1 MKRRYN
7 STQKIV
13 VRNKIEDLYTELI
26 NSAVFFPQISKK
38 EQDKIQPEMFHSNL
52 PNISDIINSKKKVI
66 PDNEKSTLINLTDY
80 ARQLENL
87 LRLKNKEI
95 ERLSFLNNFLSISA
109 QKKDELLEAE
119 RKELTRV
126 KDELSKLEAQFKD
139 RIPSKKEVKSQKS
152 TLIIQQKDYGVGT
165 PRLQAKES
173 NSLDSFQ
180 KAVQSKLQN
189 ELVQPNEEQQQNIN
203 MQQNLKQKSN
213 SKISQQAPTIQTIA
227 APTQPPQQQNILP
240 QAINNQNL
248 QVYNPN
254 NARKSNRSS
263 ISELSAT
270 SFLPMNSYL
279 AGDNQTDTLKTP
291 TIINLNLND
300 DHAIEA
306 YNTNENISYL
316 HKLVKDEAK
325 FIEYITKAPKLTL
338 GVIYERI
345 RKALQDSK
353 VFFLLLIRL
362 KKIIR
367 ASFEMT
373 KSLVLNDA
381 LETIIDETC
390 ICLEC
395 DRCTVY
401 VVDEKK
407 NELWSKMAKGTKNVI
422 RMPINQ
428 GIAGFVATTK
438 QTLNILN
445 AYADERFNKDFDKK
459 MNYKSRT
466 ILCVPIIDEH
476 GRVLGTIQ
484 CINKLNGHFTKDDE
498 ALLMVIAD
506 FSRIV
511 LKNAINYDEQNL
523 AHSKLRNIVNL
534 GIYQNSQKDLK
545 SIIYSSESKL
555 KDIMHIDDARI
566 IINNMDG
573 TMWYI
578 NEDNQQI
585 TLKADQG
592 IAGLVFKQKETINC
606 FNCYHHKQFSPEVD
620 IITQMPTLCIP
631 VTHPKSKEALAVLE
645 VVNIKGISNMYESAH
660 PKVQHLDQEVLHYFI
675 KQLASVLISRFEWFE
690 GFQFEKGEHQ
700 DIIDDPKSSYNLK
713 YEQDGIVIENKE
725 QEQEEEDQDKVNE
738 EGNGEL
744 DQQN

>member
-1 MKRRYN
+1 MKRKYN

-13 VRNKIEDLYTELI
+13 VNNKIEDLYTELI

-66 PDNEKSTLINLTDY
+66 PDNVKSTLINLTDY

-119 RKELTRV
+119 RKELNRV
-126 KDELSKLEAQFKD
+126 KDELSQLEAQFKD
-139 RIPSKKEVKSQKS
+139 RVPNKKDVKSQKN
-152 TLIIQQKDYGVGT
+152 TIIIQQKDYGVGT

-173 NSLDSFQ
+173 NSLENFQ

-189 ELVQPNEEQQQNIN
+189 DIVQTNEEQQQNTNIQ
-203 MQQNLKQKSN
+203 QQNLKQKSN
-213 SKISQQAPTIQTIA
+213 NKIPQQAPIIQTIA
-227 APTQPPQQQNILP
+227 APTQPPQQQNIP
-240 QAINNQNL
+240 TQAINNQNL

-254 NARKSNRSS
+254 HARKQNRSS
-263 ISELSAT
+263 INELSAT

-300 DHAIEA
+300 DDAIEA
-306 YNTNENISYL
+306 YSTNENISYL

-325 FIEYITKAPKLTL
+325 FIEYIAKAPKLTL

-353 VFFLLLIRL
+353 VYFLLLIRL

-381 LETIIDETC
+381 LETIVDETC

-476 GRVLGTIQ
+476 GRVLGAIQ

-523 AHSKLRNIVNL
+523 AHSKLRSIVNL

-566 IINNMDG
+566 ILNNMDG

-578 NEDNQQI
+578 NEENQQI
-585 TLKADQG
+585 TLKIDQG
-592 IAGLVFKQKETINC
+592 IAGLVFKQKETVNC

-645 VVNIKGISNMYESAH
+645 VVNVKGISSMYESAH
-660 PKVQHLDQEVLHYFI
+660 PKIQHLDQEVLHYFV
-675 KQLASVLISRFEWFE
+675 KQLASVLISRLEWFE
-690 GFQFEKGEHQ
+690 GYEFEKGQNE
-700 DIIDDPKSSYNLK
+700 DILDDPKSSYNLK
-713 YEQDGIVIENKE
+713 YEQDHVEDENKE
-725 QEQEEEDQDKVNE
+725 DEDKNQVNE
-738 EGNGEL
+738 EGNGEQDL
-744 DQQN
+744 KN

>member
-1 MKRRYN
+1 MQRKYN

-13 VRNKIEDLYTELI
+13 VNNKIEDLYTELI

-66 PDNEKSTLINLTDY
+66 PDNVKSTLINLTDY

-119 RKELTRV
+119 RKELNRV

-139 RIPSKKEVKSQKS
+139 RIPNKKEAKSQKN
-152 TLIIQQKDYGVGT
+152 TIVIQQKDYGVGT

-173 NSLDSFQ
+173 NQLEGFQ

-189 ELVQPNEEQQQNIN
+189 EILQANEEQYQN
-203 MQQNLKQKSN
+203 MQQQNTKQKLN
-213 SKISQQAPTIQTIA
+213 SKIAQQAPVIQTIA
-227 APTQPPQQQNILP
+227 APTQPPQQQNVP
-240 QAINNQNL
+240 SQALNNQNL

-254 NARKSNRSS
+254 LARKSNRSS

-300 DHAIEA
+300 DDALEA

-325 FIEYITKAPKLTL
+325 FIEYISKAPKLTL

-381 LETIIDETC
+381 LETIVDETC

-476 GRVLGTIQ
+476 GRVLGAIQ

-523 AHSKLRNIVNL
+523 AHSKLRSIVNL

-545 SIIYSSESKL
+545 SIVYSSESKL

-585 TLKADQG
+585 TLKIDQG

-645 VVNIKGISNMYESAH
+645 VVNIKGISSMHESAH
-660 PKVQHLDQEVLHYFI
+660 PKIQHLDQEVLHYFV
-675 KQLASVLISRFEWFE
+675 KQLASVLISRLEWFE
-690 GFQFEKGEHQ
+690 GFQFEKGENQ
-700 DIIDDPKSSYNLK
+700 DILDDPKSSYNLK
-713 YEQDGIVIENKE
+713 CEQDRDQIENKE
-725 QEQEEEDQDKVNE
+725 DEDQVNE
-738 EGNGEL
+738 EENGVL
-744 DQQN
+744 DQQK